1 MELEMKIRGLLM
13 DPTTNSPIV
22 ILKDINSD
30 AMLPIWV
37 GPFEANS
44 IASEIEKIAP
54 PRPMTHDLLRNAI
67 NLFGAEVQRIVVT
80 ELRDN
85 TFYAVIEMEWNGNR
99 LILDARPSDAIA
111 LALRADC
118 PIFVN
123 EEVLQS
129 SQQAGLAETDE
140 GDEFEQDD
148 EEVVWPEELGD
159 ISDYKM

>member
-22 ILKDINSD
+22 ILKDVKSD

-54 PRPMTHDLLRNAI
+54 PRPMTHDLLRNVI
-67 NLFGAEVQRIVVT
+67 NLFGAEIKRIVVT

-85 TFYAVIEMEWNGNR
+85 TFYAVIEVEWQGDH
-99 LILDARPSDAIA
+99 LLLDARPSDAIA

-118 PIFVN
+118 PIYVN
-123 EEVLQS
+123 EEVLKS
-129 SQQAGLAETDE
+129 SQHAGLAEADE
-140 GDEFEQDD
+140 LKSLAGDE
-148 EEVVWPEELGD
+148 EEVEWPEELDD

>member
-22 ILKDINSD
+22 ILNDVNSD

-99 LILDARPSDAIA
+99 MVLDARPSDAIA

-123 EEVLQS
+123 EEVLKS
-129 SQQAGLAETDE
+129 SQNAGLAETD
-140 GDEFEQDD
+140 DIDAFDQDD
-148 EEVVWPEELGD
+148 EEVEWPEELGD
-159 ISDYKM
+159 ITDYKM

>member
-1 MELEMKIRGLLM
+1 M

-22 ILKDINSD
+22 ILKDVNSE
-30 AMLPIWV
+30 AMVPIWV

-67 NLFGAEVQRIVVT
+67 NLFGAEIKRIVVT

-85 TFYAVIEMEWNGNR
+85 TFYAVIEMEWQGNK
-99 LILDARPSDAIA
+99 LILDSRPSDAIA

-118 PIFVN
+118 PIYVN
-123 EEVLQS
+123 EDVVKS
-129 SQQAGLAETDE
+129 SQNTGLAEAEEIDSFTDE
-140 GDEFEQDD
+140 E
-148 EEVVWPEELGD
+148 EEVEWPEELDD